1 MMSIDRSIIE
11 QIVRRVLE
19 EYQDSIRT
27 KGMVSFDLS
36 KETKIASDTIDIT
49 SIDSRMKIL
58 VDQPI
63 NMEALRRMK
72 ENTTARVGVGCCG
85 SRLKTM
91 TMLQLRADHAA
102 ARDAVFNDV
111 DKQMI
116 ERLQML
122 FLQSKC
128 VDKEQFLTR
137 PDLGRLLSPESVE
150 QLRKEHISRPD
161 VQIVVCD
168 GLSSTAVATNVADF
182 LPVLLDNLRVIPL
195 AVGKPV
201 FVRFGRVGVGDHI
214 AEITGAKV
222 VCVLLGERPGLA
234 TAESMSAYI
243 TYNARIGIIESCRT
257 VVSNIHRNGIPAV
270 EAGAYVS
277 DLIKAI
283 IEAKKS
289 GIDFRK

>member
-1 MMSIDRSIIE
+1 
-11 QIVRRVLE
+11 
-19 EYQDSIRT
+19 
-27 KGMVSFDLS
+27 MVSFDLS

-168 GLSSTAVATNVADF
+168 GLSSAVATNVADF
-182 LPVLLDNLRVIPL
+182 AGLLDNQELSRLQSV
-195 AVGKPV
+195 A
-201 FVRFGRVGVGDHI
+201 GV
-214 AEITGAKV
+214 
-222 VCVLLGERPGLA
+222 
-234 TAESMSAYI
+234 
-243 TYNARIGIIESCRT
+243 RT
-257 VVSNIHRNGIPAV
+257 VWQSR
-270 EAGAYVS
+270 
-277 DLIKAI
+277 
-283 IEAKKS
+283 S
-289 GIDFRK
+289 GRPYS